1 MRGSDIAVR
10 MAMIALVVEAAFLLG
25 FFFPPPSA
33 FALAL
38 TRQNRPRAGFTT
50 NGNKSALVQA
60 VRLQAPAVGT
70 PSKMESSG
78 RISTAMAVNSSLVF
92 ISFSNVQPSTRQ
104 GRRGSGPGE
113 KLEGARSGR
122 QGQAE
127 SEPQSTGKEME
138 IEIKETVDEKT
149 AAAKA
154 APNGIQPHPAREP
167 DEESAEGKAQ
177 EKQYGSHD
185 QAADGARLM
194 TESDRY
200 SPRCG

>member
-104 GRRGSGPGE
+104 GRRGRAPG
-113 KLEGARSGR
+113 RSLRGL
-122 QGQAE
+122 A
-127 SEPQSTGKEME
+127 
-138 IEIKETVDEKT
+138 VV
-149 AAAKA
+149 AKA
-154 APNGIQPHPAREP
+154 RQKANHKALARRWRLKSKKLWTRRPQQPRQRQTVSNHTPPVSRM
-167 DEESAEGKAQ
+167 
-177 EKQYGSHD
+177 
-185 QAADGARLM
+185 R
-194 TESDRY
+194 
-200 SPRCG
+200 SPRKERPRKSNMAATIKLPTGRD